1 MLIDLDE
8 LVSECPDPRSRQYI
22 RESVQCYKAGAY
34 RAAVVACWIAVAF
47 DLVDKIREL
56 AATGDAMAQEAIAK
70 FDRARHDGD
79 VRTALTFEKELL
91 ALARD
96 KFEFISPV
104 ECIDLER
111 LVADRNRCAHPSLVS
126 DTEVFEA
133 SPELARLH
141 IVNATRYVLS
151 QPAAQGKQALDRLE
165 SELDSNFFPVKPA
178 DAIVFLRAG
187 PLAKP
192 RESLLRNYISILLKR
207 LLKQTNLDWE
217 RRRRTR
223 TAFFAVAEIH
233 PEPRKR
239 ILRELLSTIIP
250 TLLDDDQLAIA
261 ADFIGSK
268 RGAEVW
274 IYLSEADRL
283 RLTTFVENLPAEHL
297 DSLEDFL
304 KERGLPFFDS
314 ALSRIKH
321 ASHSEIFDTPWFGT
335 PQAVINR
342 MLDFY
347 RHCHS
352 YSQANEFG
360 KNLRF
365 ALADSETPTEH
376 LARLAEAGAKNDQ
389 VRHSNQFPVLVKE
402 LIKEKFKDKAVAIRM
417 LHDAGL
423 DDLAG
428 DV

>member
-8 LVSECPDPRSRQYI
+8 LVSECPDPRSRKYI

-79 VRTALTFEKELL
+79 VRAALTFEKELL
-91 ALARD
+91 TLARD
-96 KFEFISPV
+96 KFEFISPI

-111 LVADRNRCAHPSLVS
+111 LVSDRNRCAHPSLVS

-192 RESLLRNYISILLKR
+192 RESLLRNYIAILLKR
-207 LLKQTNLDWE
+207 LLKQTSLEWE

-233 PEPRKR
+233 PEPWKR
-239 ILRELLSTIIP
+239 ILRELLSAIIP
-250 TLLDDDQLAIA
+250 TLQDGDQLATA
-261 ADFIGSK
+261 AKFIGSR
-268 RGAEVW
+268 RGSEIW

-283 RLTTFVENLPAEHL
+283 RLATFVENIPEEHL
-297 DSLEDFL
+297 DLLEDFL
-304 KERGLPFFDS
+304 KDKALPFFDS

-321 ASHSEIFDTPWFGT
+321 ASHAEVFDTPWFDT
-335 PQAVINR
+335 PQAVISR

-347 RHCHS
+347 RHCQS

-360 KNLRF
+360 NSLRF
-365 ALADSETPTEH
+365 ALSDSEAPKEH
-376 LARLAEAGAKNDQ
+376 LSRLAESGAKNDQ
-389 VRHSNQFPVLVKE
+389 VRNSNQFPVLVKGF
-402 LIKEKFKDKAVAIRM
+402 IKDKFRDKEVAIQILR
-417 LHDAGL
+417 DVGL
-423 DDLAG
+423 DELANG
-428 DV
+428 V